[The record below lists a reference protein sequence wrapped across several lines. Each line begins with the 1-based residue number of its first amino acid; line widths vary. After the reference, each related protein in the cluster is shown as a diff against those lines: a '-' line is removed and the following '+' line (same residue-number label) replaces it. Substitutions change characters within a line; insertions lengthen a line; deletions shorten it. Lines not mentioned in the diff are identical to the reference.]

1 MRMRLFLL
9 AMFSFLFA
17 TNVVHAQAKRTVT
30 GVVRNAEGT
39 ALTGATVNEKG
50 TSNNVMTDE
59 NGAFSINVSPNA
71 TLVVSYAGF
80 TLQEV
85 SAAGTEPIAVVL
97 QPNSSTMNEVVV
109 TGFGI
114 RRETRKL
121 SYSVQEV
128 KGEELA
134 RANTPN
140 IVNALQGKVAGV
152 FINQGNGGPMS
163 SSRIRIR
170 GNSSLRPNTQ
180 PLVVIDGV
188 IIEPSTTGSDSW
200 GSNSDFGNQM
210 KNLNPDDYESLTVL
224 KGSAASALYGSQ
236 AQNGVLVIT
245 TKKGRARKGVGV
257 NFSQTFTIDKVYKS
271 IDVQNEF
278 GAGISPN
285 FTKVPVTPGSTDS
298 VFAVDAPN
306 RSWSFG
312 PRFQGQLVRDADG
325 RMITWEPKPNNL
337 IDAFQDAHFRNT
349 YVSLDGASDK
359 GSYRF
364 SYTNTANTYVTPN
377 TDLKRDNF
385 GLRINQRIH
394 RLLNVDASVNYSVTK
409 SKNPLYQGGNNSPL
423 FQMVYFTPRNF
434 DAKYWME
441 NYLDSAGGVNRNNP
455 YGLANLFFNQHYR
468 NDLQTEKT
476 LLANVDLTSNITSW
490 LNLLVRAN
498 LNDRTTDFESKM
510 WGSGVGFA
518 GGSYSISN
526 SVGRNSRLQVLLN
539 GNRNFGEDF
548 AFNFGAGGETQRY
561 QPTKFT
567 RISTVGGLK
576 VPGQFTLGNSVDP
589 VLNYDGGVA
598 ARSSKRLDAVYAYG
612 DLTFRDMLTL
622 NFSVRNDWSS
632 TLLYPRDGHGDH
644 SYFYPSVGL
653 AFVFTELTR
662 KSEKLDFLSFGKVRA
677 SLAYTGLGVDPWET
691 SMGNYA
697 FLGNYNLGNR
707 TVPRYGFDG
716 NTLGSLDIR
725 NESTKEIEF
734 GVDLR
739 FFGNR
744 LGIDASYYKKNTTN
758 QLLFLQ
764 VPIESGVDR
773 KAINAGNIQNK
784 GIEIMLT
791 ATPIRTRNLE
801 WTTSFNFARNR
812 NKIIE
817 LAEGVPSYDLDLA
830 FGNDMASVA
839 RAGKDYGTII
849 TRYAYAS
856 YQKLDASG
864 KPVDHP
870 SNGQKLLKSNGSF
883 YRTSEVGQPEK
894 ELGTMMEKFTLS
906 NIQNFRYKNF
916 NFGFQVDSKIGGLIA
931 SATHQYG
938 SNGGNLKSTLFGR
951 SAEFGGL
958 PRRTYNASGAV
969 TGTFDDGIIPE
980 GVFADGISLRAPNGQ
995 TYDVG
1000 GMSYQEAVSKGIV
1013 EPVSARL
1020 YYARLTQWATGIREY
1035 STFENSW
1042 VALREVSV
1050 GYTLPQAVA
1059 TKLHLQNLRL
1069 NLVGR
1074 NLLYFYTTTKDSI
1087 HPEGGI
1093 LSNRAGTFAEY
1104 GGVPYIRSL
1113 GVTLNAGF

>member
-1 MRMRLFLL
+1 ML
-9 AMFSFLFA
+9 ALLFA
-17 TNVVHAQAKRTVT
+17 TNTVHAQAKRTVT
-30 GVVRNAEGT
+30 GVVRNAEGA

-50 TSNNVMTDE
+50 TNNNVTTDE
-59 NGAFSINVSPNA
+59 NGAFSINVSQNA

-85 SAAGTEPIAVVL
+85 SASGTAPLAVVL
-97 QPNSSTMNEVVV
+97 QPNNATMNEVVV
-109 TGFGI
+109 TGFGV

-121 SYSVQEV
+121 AYSVQQV

-245 TKKGRARKGVGV
+245 TKKGRARKGIGV
-257 NFSQTFTIDKVYKS
+257 NVSQTFTVDRVYKS

-278 GAGISPN
+278 GAGIRPT

-298 VFAVDAPN
+298 VFAVDNSNWP
-306 RSWSFG
+306 WSFG
-312 PRFQGQLVRDADG
+312 PRFQGQQVRDIDG

-364 SYTNTANTYVTPN
+364 SYTNTANTYITPN

-394 RLLNVDASVNYSVTK
+394 PLLNVDASINYSVTK
-409 SKNPLYQGGNNSPL
+409 SKNPLFQGGNNSPL
-423 FQMVYFTPRNF
+423 FQLVYFNPRNF
-434 DAKYWME
+434 DTKYWME
-441 NYLDSAGGVNRNNP
+441 NYLDSAGGLNRNNP
-455 YGLANLFFNQHYR
+455 YGMASLWFNQNYR

-476 LLANVDLTSNITSW
+476 LLANVDVTSNITSW

-510 WGSGVGFA
+510 HGTGVNFA
-518 GGSYSISN
+518 GGSYRISN
-526 SVGRNSRLQVLLN
+526 TVGRNSRLQVLLN
-539 GNRNFGEDF
+539 GNRSFGEDF
-548 AFNFGAGGETQRY
+548 EFNFGAGGETQRY

-567 RISTVGGLK
+567 TISTTNGLK
-576 VPGQFTLGNSVDP
+576 VPQQFTLGNSVGP
-589 VLNYDGGVA
+589 LNSNGGVA
-598 ARSSKRLDAVYAYG
+598 SRSTKRLDAAYVYG
-612 DLTFRDMLTL
+612 DLTFKDMLTL
-622 NFSVRNDWSS
+622 NFSARNDWSS

-644 SYFYPSVGL
+644 SYFYPSAGL

-662 KSEKLDFLSFGKVRA
+662 KSGKLDFLSFGKVRA

-691 SMGNYA
+691 STGNYA
-697 FLGNYNLGNR
+697 FLGNYDLGGR
-707 TVPRYGFDG
+707 LVPRYGFDG
-716 NTLGSLDIR
+716 NTLGSQDIR
-725 NESTKEIEF
+725 NESTREIEF
-734 GVDLR
+734 GADLR
-739 FFGNR
+739 FFSNR

-758 QLLFLQ
+758 QLLFLT
-764 VPIESGVDR
+764 VPVESGVDR
-773 KAINAGNIQNK
+773 KAINAGNIQNQ

-812 NKIIE
+812 NKILE
-817 LAEGVPSYDLDLA
+817 LAPGVTSYDLDLA
-830 FGNDMASVA
+830 FGADMASVA
-839 RAGKDYGTII
+839 RAGRDYGTIV
-849 TRYAYAS
+849 TGYAYAT
-856 YQKLDASG
+856 YQKRDAAG

-870 SNGQKLLKSNGSF
+870 NNGKRMLAQNGRF
-883 YRTSEVGQPEK
+883 YRMSEVGQGQK

-906 NIQNFRYKNF
+906 NIQNIRYKNF
-916 NFGFQVDSKIGGLIA
+916 NFGFQIDSKIGGMMA

-951 SAEFGGL
+951 SADFGGL
-958 PRRTYNASGAV
+958 TRRTYNATTGAV

-980 GVFADGISLRAPNGQ
+980 GVFADGISIKAPNGQ
-995 TYDVG
+995 TFDVG

-1013 EPVSARL
+1013 EPLEARI
-1020 YYARLTQWATGIREY
+1020 YYARLTQWSTGIREY

-1042 VALREVSV
+1042 VALREVSI
-1050 GYTLPQAVA
+1050 GYTLPQTVA
-1059 TKLHLQNLRL
+1059 AKLRLQNLRL

-1074 NLLYFYTTTKDSI
+1074 NLMYLYTTTKDGI
-1087 HPEGGI
+1087 HPEGGL

-1104 GGVPYIRSL
+1104 GGVPYIRSIGL
-1113 GVTLNAGF
+1113 TLNAGF